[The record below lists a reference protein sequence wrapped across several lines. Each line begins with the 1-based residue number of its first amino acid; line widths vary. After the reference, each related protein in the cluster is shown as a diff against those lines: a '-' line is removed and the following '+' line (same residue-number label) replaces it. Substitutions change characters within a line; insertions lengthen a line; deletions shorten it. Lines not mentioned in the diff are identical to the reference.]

1 MTTKRES
8 LIIALFQKI
17 ETLASDEIKVYRNLD
32 KPLKIPA
39 GGIIILRDNEV
50 AKEVDVLLNPLTYIY
65 ELSVQ
70 LEVMAQHHHSNMR
83 AQLVDILL
91 LQIERVIIQDR
102 TLNGLVEYL
111 EAKPPEFQEE
121 PVDGAGTIRSAIVP
135 VMVRFNSSDSF

>member
-8 LIIALFQKI
+8 LIIALLQKI
-17 ETLASDEIKVYRNLD
+17 ETLASDMVKVYRNLD

-39 GGIIILRDNEV
+39 GGVIILRDNEV

-70 LEVMAQHHHSNMR
+70 LEVMAQHHDSGKRYH
-83 AQLVDILL
+83 LVDALL
-91 LQIERVIIQDR
+91 LEIGEIIHKNR
-102 TLNGLVEYL
+102 SLGGLVEYL

-121 PVDGAGTIRSAIVP
+121 PVDGAATIRSIIVP
-135 VMVRFNSSDSF
+135 VILRFSASDPF